1 LSSWAIG
8 NFFDGFSNFMIECM
22 ALICAMFFVSILL
35 FLLIYFSGEDL
46 NDITE
51 IIRDILFLGGKENG

>member
-1 LSSWAIG
+1 
-8 NFFDGFSNFMIECM
+8 MIECM